1 MCLSPVLRSPRACDV
16 SYILGIPRTAC
27 TIHNTAVACTGR
39 ACGRVP
45 SVSQYSC
52 TPTDAVTCK
61 LYKYMA
67 KNNMFDKL
75 LKQAE
80 EADKKPKK

>member
-1 MCLSPVLRSPRACDV
+1 MKHQPKTQTIKKHIAHNQLSVDQL
-16 SYILGIPRTAC
+16 
-27 TIHNTAVACTGR
+27 
-39 ACGRVP
+39 
-45 SVSQYSC
+45 
-52 TPTDAVTCK
+52 CK